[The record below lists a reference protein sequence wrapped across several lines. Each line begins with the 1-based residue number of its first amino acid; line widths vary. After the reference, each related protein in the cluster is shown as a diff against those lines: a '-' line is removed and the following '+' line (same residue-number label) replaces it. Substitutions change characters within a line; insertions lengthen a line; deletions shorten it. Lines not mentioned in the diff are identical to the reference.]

1 MKRVMMVLVAVMLSG
16 AVMAQKEYRKL
27 VRFNVPVGTTEA
39 NAKNIIRSNNYS
51 ISGTND
57 NDGVHYI
64 SYRDED
70 RGIVTNYYITIG
82 VKDGKVESVKWLLKS
97 DSYDRIMSEYSA
109 ISAYFQEDFNYR
121 SVEYEKKE
129 YYTNFNYYGQKV
141 GAVLY
146 GWASYLDGGGVG
158 ITFYSNTTIIKRV
171 KEIEKKKKYD
181 SLISEA
187 YNLRSNN
194 KFVEAIEKYD
204 QAFELFPEEKTAYY
218 ETVYYQCL
226 SEIEKAEQAER
237 QRREQEAQA
246 ERQRQE
252 REAQAERLRQER
264 EAQAELQRREMEE
277 SAKRQRQEE
286 EARQQARV
294 EQLKQR
300 SREIEQ
306 AYATFYTEFERKI
319 SEGQI
324 IPDSDPAFPGGTEKL
339 NAYLADNIQYPSVA
353 ADAGI
358 SGVVVVSFIIEKD
371 GTISDVKCLR
381 NIGGG
386 CGDEAVRLVKTMP
399 KWIPGVKDGKLVRCQ
414 FKLPITFALK

>member
-1 MKRVMMVLVAVMLSG
+1 MKRVMIVLVAVMLSG
-16 AVMAQKEYRKL
+16 VVMAQKEYREL

-57 NDGVHYI
+57 YDGVHYI

-146 GWASYLDGGGVG
+146 GQASYLDGGFVG
-158 ITFYSNTTIIKRV
+158 ITFYSNMTIIKQV

-181 SLISEA
+181 ALISA
-187 YNLRSNN
+187 AWNLRYEK
-194 KFVEAIEKYD
+194 KFAEAKEKYD
-204 QAFELFPEEKTAYY
+204 QAFVLFPEKRSSY
-218 ETVYYQCL
+218 ETEYAQCL

-246 ERQRQE
+246 ER
-252 REAQAERLRQER
+252 LRRER

-294 EQLKQR
+294 EQLKQQ

-306 AYATFYTEFERKI
+306 VYATFYTEFERQI
-319 SEGQI
+319 SEGQV
-324 IPDSDPAFPGGTEKL
+324 IPDSDPAFPGGTERL

-381 NIGGG
+381 NIGGV

>member
-1 MKRVMMVLVAVMLSG
+1 MKRVMIVLVAVMLSG
-16 AVMAQKEYRKL
+16 VVMAQKEYREL

-39 NAKNIIRSNNYS
+39 NAKNIIRSNSYS

-57 NDGVHYI
+57 YDGVHYI

-146 GWASYLDGGGVG
+146 GQASYLDGGFVG
-158 ITFYSNTTIIKRV
+158 ITFYSNMTIIKQV

-181 SLISEA
+181 ALISA
-187 YNLRSNN
+187 AWNLRYEK
-194 KFVEAIEKYD
+194 KFAEAKEKYD
-204 QAFELFPEEKTAYY
+204 QAFVLFPEKRSSY
-218 ETVYYQCL
+218 ETEYAQCL

-246 ERQRQE
+246 ER
-252 REAQAERLRQER
+252 LRRER

-277 SAKRQRQEE
+277 SAKHQRQEE

-294 EQLKQR
+294 EQLKQQG
-300 SREIEQ
+300 REIEQ
-306 AYATFYTEFERKI
+306 AYATFYTEFERQI
-319 SEGQI
+319 SEGQV
-324 IPDSDPAFPGGTEKL
+324 IPDSDPAFPGGTERL

-358 SGVVVVSFIIEKD
+358 TGVVVVSFIIEKD

>member
-16 AVMAQKEYRKL
+16 VVMAQKEYRKL

-97 DSYDRIMSEYSA
+97 DSYDRITSEYSA
-109 ISAYFQEDFNYR
+109 LFAYLQEELNYK
-121 SVEYEKKE
+121 SVESEKKD

-146 GWASYLDGGGVG
+146 GQASYLDGGFVG
-158 ITFYSNTTIIKRV
+158 ITFYSNMTIIKQV

-181 SLISEA
+181 ALISA
-187 YNLRSNN
+187 AWNLRYEK
-194 KFVEAIEKYD
+194 KFAEAKEKYD
-204 QAFELFPEEKTAYY
+204 QAFVLFPEKSSSY
-218 ETVYYQCL
+218 ETEYAQCL

-252 REAQAERLRQER
+252 REAQAERLRRER
-264 EAQAELQRREMEE
+264 EVQAELQRREMEE

-294 EQLKQR
+294 EQLKQQ

-371 GTISDVKCLR
+371 GTISEVKCLR

-386 CGDEAVRLVKTMP
+386 CGDEAVRIVKTMP

-414 FKLPITFALK
+414 FKLPITFAFK

>member
-1 MKRVMMVLVAVMLSG
+1 MKRVMIVLVAVMLSG
-16 AVMAQKEYRKL
+16 VVMAQKEYREL

-39 NAKNIIRSNNYS
+39 NAKNIIRSNSYS

-57 NDGVHYI
+57 YDGVHYI

-146 GWASYLDGGGVG
+146 GQASYLDGGFVG
-158 ITFYSNTTIIKRV
+158 ITFYSNMTIIKQV

-181 SLISEA
+181 ALISVA
-187 YNLRSNN
+187 WNLRYEK
-194 KFVEAIEKYD
+194 KFAEAKEKYD
-204 QAFELFPEEKTAYY
+204 QAFVLFPEKRSSY
-218 ETVYYQCL
+218 ETEYAQCL

-246 ERQRQE
+246 ER
-252 REAQAERLRQER
+252 LRRER

-294 EQLKQR
+294 EQLKQQ

-306 AYATFYTEFERKI
+306 AYATFYTEFERQI
-319 SEGQI
+319 SEGQV
-324 IPDSDPAFPGGTEKL
+324 IPDSDPAFPGGTERL

>member
-16 AVMAQKEYRKL
+16 VVMAQKEYIKL

-82 VKDGKVESVKWLLKS
+82 VKDGKVESVRWLLKS
-97 DSYDRIMSEYSA
+97 DSYDRITSEYSA
-109 ISAYFQEDFNYR
+109 LFAYLQEELNYR
-121 SVEYEKKE
+121 SVESEQKD

-146 GWASYLDGGGVG
+146 GQASYLDGGFVG
-158 ITFYSNTTIIKRV
+158 ITFYSNMTIIKRI

-181 SLISEA
+181 ALISA
-187 YNLRSNN
+187 AWNLRYEK
-194 KFVEAIEKYD
+194 KFAEAKEKYD
-204 QAFELFPEEKTAYY
+204 QAFVLFPEKRSSY
-218 ETVYYQCL
+218 ETEYAQCL

-277 SAKRQRQEE
+277 SAKHQRQEE

-294 EQLKQR
+294 EQLKQQ
-300 SREIEQ
+300 SR
-306 AYATFYTEFERKI
+306 
-319 SEGQI
+319 
-324 IPDSDPAFPGGTEKL
+324 
-339 NAYLADNIQYPSVA
+339 
-353 ADAGI
+353 
-358 SGVVVVSFIIEKD
+358 
-371 GTISDVKCLR
+371 
-381 NIGGG
+381 
-386 CGDEAVRLVKTMP
+386 
-399 KWIPGVKDGKLVRCQ
+399 
-414 FKLPITFALK
+414 

>member
-1 MKRVMMVLVAVMLSG
+1 MLSG
-16 AVMAQKEYRKL
+16 VVMAQKEYREL

-39 NAKNIIRSNNYS
+39 NAKNIIRSNSYS

-57 NDGVHYI
+57 YDGVHYI

-146 GWASYLDGGGVG
+146 GQASYLDGGFVG
-158 ITFYSNTTIIKRV
+158 ITFYSNMTIIKQV

-181 SLISEA
+181 ALISA
-187 YNLRSNN
+187 AWNLRYEK
-194 KFVEAIEKYD
+194 KFAEAKEKYD
-204 QAFELFPEEKTAYY
+204 QAFVLFPEKRSSY
-218 ETVYYQCL
+218 ETEYAQCL

-246 ERQRQE
+246 ER
-252 REAQAERLRQER
+252 LRRER

-277 SAKRQRQEE
+277 SAKRQCQEE

-294 EQLKQR
+294 EQLKQQG
-300 SREIEQ
+300 REIEQ
-306 AYATFYTEFERKI
+306 AYATFYTEFERQI
-319 SEGQI
+319 SEGQV
-324 IPDSDPAFPGGTEKL
+324 IPDSDPAFPGGTERL

>member
-1 MKRVMMVLVAVMLSG
+1 MKRVMIVLVAVMLSG
-16 AVMAQKEYRKL
+16 VVMAQKEYREL

-39 NAKNIIRSNNYS
+39 NAKNIIRSNSYS

-57 NDGVHYI
+57 YDGVHYI

-146 GWASYLDGGGVG
+146 GQASYLDGGFVG
-158 ITFYSNTTIIKRV
+158 ITFYSNMTIIKQV

-181 SLISEA
+181 ALISA
-187 YNLRSNN
+187 AWNLRYEK
-194 KFVEAIEKYD
+194 KFAEAKEKYD
-204 QAFELFPEEKTAYY
+204 QAFVLFPEKRSSY
-218 ETVYYQCL
+218 ETEYAQCL

-246 ERQRQE
+246 ER
-252 REAQAERLRQER
+252 LRRER

-277 SAKRQRQEE
+277 SAKRQCQEE

-294 EQLKQR
+294 EQLKQQG
-300 SREIEQ
+300 REIEQ
-306 AYATFYTEFERKI
+306 AYATFYTEFERQI
-319 SEGQI
+319 SEGQV
-324 IPDSDPAFPGGTEKL
+324 IPDSDPAFPGGTERL